1 MLDQLGAVQG
11 EAAPPRVE
19 DFALRAPRISPP
31 AALAAMFS
39 SQPLDRLNHSY
50 GKSYADLARMWL
62 RNVPEPPDWVAY
74 PDDEQAIVD
83 LLDWAARH
91 NVAVVPYGGGSS
103 VCGGV
108 EPAVGSSYAGTVSL
122 DMERLS
128 RVLEV
133 DRTSRA
139 ARIQAGA
146 LGPELEA
153 QLKPHGL
160 TLRHFPQSF
169 EFSTLGGWIATRAGG
184 HYATQHT
191 HIDDF
196 VENTRLVTPAGV
208 MQTRRLPGSGAGP
221 APDRLVLGS
230 EGTLGVITEAWVR
243 LQDAPRFRASASVRF
258 GDYVK
263 GVACVRAL
271 AQSGLNPA
279 NCRLLDPLETVFSG
293 VGDGSHAILVLG
305 FESADHPLQ
314 PWMAR
319 ALELVR
325 EHGGDFD
332 AEAVARSMAPE
343 GADVQRMGA
352 QAHRTGAAGAWR
364 DAFLRMPYWRDPAVG
379 LGVIMDTFET
389 AITWDRFEAFYTA
402 VKADVSAAIQRA
414 TGNEALLSCRFTHV
428 YPDGPAPYFT
438 LAVNGS
444 TDGSVASALAA
455 WRDIKAAA
463 NEAVTTHGGTITHHH
478 AVGRDHR
485 SGYEREADPLFRR
498 LLAAAK
504 REVDPR
510 AVLNPGVLFDP
521 LGRAN
526 FCTCTICCRVMLLAA
541 SSRAFTAAVSPF
553 AAARLNHRWARKTC
567 PLGHLPLCHKSSLGC
582 TAPAHAPA
590 LQRACTTSQ
599 LRHSPASHPFLY
611 QTSSRGLTAPQQ
623 YPVLRP
629 VGTT

>member
-1 MLDQLGAVQG
+1 MAAQTLSRRPPRRFWGWGQADAALNGREQANLRFMLNQLGAVQG

-243 LQDAPRFRASASVRF
+243 LQDAPRFRASGSVRF

-389 AITWDRFEAFYTA
+389 RHHLGPLRSLLHRRQGRCLGGHSTRHRQRGAAVLPLHARLPRTA
-402 VKADVSAAIQRA
+402 RRPTSRWRSMARP
-414 TGNEALLSCRFTHV
+414 T
-428 YPDGPAPYFT
+428 
-438 LAVNGS
+438 
-444 TDGSVASALAA
+444 AA
-455 WRDIKAAA
+455 WPARWPPGA
-463 NEAVTTHGGTITHHH
+463 T
-478 AVGRDHR
+478 
-485 SGYEREADPLFRR
+485 SR
-498 LLAAAK
+498 L
-504 REVDPR
+504 P
-510 AVLNPGVLFDP
+510 P
-521 LGRAN
+521 
-526 FCTCTICCRVMLLAA
+526 T
-541 SSRAFTAAVSPF
+541 
-553 AAARLNHRWARKTC
+553 RL
-567 PLGHLPLCHKSSLGC
+567 
-582 TAPAHAPA
+582 
-590 LQRACTTSQ
+590 
-599 LRHSPASHPFLY
+599 
-611 QTSSRGLTAPQQ
+611 
-623 YPVLRP
+623 
-629 VGTT
+629 